1 MPVTASATAEHAPRE
16 RNRRERWLGKAS
28 LTRRILAVNIVA
40 LALLAASLFSLDN
53 FRARL
58 IEERR
63 AQAEEQ
69 AQLVAAALAAAPRR
83 ARPQLIA
90 TLGKRLGNRIRVFDG
105 DGDALLDSW
114 KEGPRTYGFDRR
126 SIEPWDTEGARA
138 IDRYAERLVG
148 ARELPPFRER
158 GPDAERWPELMSV
171 YRGSTVSSRVRL
183 AADRTLMI
191 SAATTV
197 DIKRSLYVLSV
208 GNARDVTRLVRAERF
223 RLAIL
228 ISATLVFS
236 ILLSLFLAQTIVR
249 PLRRLAQA
257 AARVRLGRSRDV
269 TVPRMPR
276 RSDEIGVL
284 ARAVSDMSLALRARI
299 DATEAFA
306 ADVAHELKNPLASMA
321 SAVESLGRTSDPAIS
336 AQLRAIVADDV
347 RRLDRAIT
355 DIAELSRIDAEL
367 SRARLE
373 PVDVGRLLVAIIEA
387 RTARRR
393 SGDGDVRLTVD
404 AATDTATRALA
415 DESRLPRAI
424 DNLIDNALSFSPP
437 GGEVRVACRRAADAV
452 VITVEDDG
460 PGVAPDQRE
469 AIFLRFHSDRPDDDD
484 GGQPRHSGLGLA
496 IARAIIEGVGGT
508 VHVEDASGGGARFV
522 VRLPPA

>member
-1 MPVTASATAEHAPRE
+1 MAQATASATGEAGRSGTGG
-16 RNRRERWLGKAS
+16 RWRLGRAS
-28 LTRRILAVNIVA
+28 LTRRILIVNIVA
-40 LALLAASLFSLDN
+40 LALLAGSLFYLDN
-53 FRARL
+53 FRVRL
-58 IEERR
+58 IQERR

-83 ARPQLIA
+83 ARKQLIA

-105 DGDALLDSW
+105 DGDVLLDSW
-114 KEGPRTYGFDRR
+114 KEGSRTYGFDRR
-126 SIEPWDTEGARA
+126 ADEPWDTEGARA

-148 ARELPPFRER
+148 ARELPAFAEL
-158 GPDAERWPELMSV
+158 GPKAERWPELMSV
-171 YRGSTVSSRVRL
+171 YRGSTVSSRVRQ
-183 AADRTLMI
+183 APDRTLMI

-197 DIKRSLYVLSV
+197 DVKRSLYVLSV

-223 RLAIL
+223 RLAMI
-228 ISATLVFS
+228 ISATFLFS

-257 AARVRLGRSRDV
+257 AALVRLGRSREV
-269 TVPRMPR
+269 TVPRLPR

-321 SAVESLGRTSDPAIS
+321 SAVESLGRTQDPAIS
-336 AQLRAIVADDV
+336 AQLRAILSDDV

-367 SRARLE
+367 SRTRPE
-373 PVDVGRLLVAIIEA
+373 RVDVAQLLTAMVAA
-387 RTARRR
+387 RAARRR
-393 SGDGDVRLTVD
+393 SGEPNVRLMMQSD
-404 AATDTATRALA
+404 AWALA
-415 DESRLPRAI
+415 DETRLPRAI

-437 GGEVRVACRRAADAV
+437 DGEVRVACRQTADAAIV
-452 VITVEDDG
+452 TVEDDG
-460 PGVAPDQRE
+460 PGVPPDQRE
-469 AIFLRFHSDRPDDDD
+469 AIFTRFHSDRPNDDEADE
-484 GGQPRHSGLGLA
+484 PRHSGLGLA
-496 IARAIIEGVGGT
+496 IARAIIEGVGGSIG
-508 VHVEDASGGGARFV
+508 VEDSDSGGARFV
-522 VRLPPA
+522 VRLPLA